1 MVIAAKQYT
10 YQRSILRIYLV
21 PYKHLDRSEVVRS
34 KNQQTSLKDVN
45 GAGILSGF
53 ICAVKEV
60 TENLPVKE
68 NRVMRADDLSLARS
82 CCADKIGAIEP
93 SVPQRA
99 ARSSIRDVLKV
110 RVQ

>member
-10 YQRSILRIYLV
+10 YQRVHTANSFGSVQTLRRITSRQKQKPTNILNR
-21 PYKHLDRSEVVRS
+21 RERRRRFVRR
-34 KNQQTSLKDVN
+34 QR
-45 GAGILSGF
+45 AR
-53 ICAVKEV
+53 V

-68 NRVMRADDLSLARS
+68 NRVKRADDLSLARS